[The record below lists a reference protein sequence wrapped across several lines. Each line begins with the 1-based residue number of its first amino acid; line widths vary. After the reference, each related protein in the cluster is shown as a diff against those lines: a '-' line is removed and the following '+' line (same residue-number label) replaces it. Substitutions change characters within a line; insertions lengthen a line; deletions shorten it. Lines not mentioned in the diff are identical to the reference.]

1 MSDSVIMLTRWN
13 IFARELESI
22 LAAHGL
28 QLSHLDDRGI
38 VLHREK
44 VRRLQHSLK
53 SPSHL
58 TTLNPDEMTRLIT
71 TLGLSDLEQQ
81 RLRASLLATAVE
93 MTLLDRIDAQLALMA
108 SEDVFNI
115 LLAAIR
121 DRPEMTVASRIKAA
135 AFVGESEQAGDAQFE
150 RALDLL
156 DRACLALSLSKEA
169 LSPQSRAIHAYEAAG
184 GFAHALQCL
193 RDCQSPSRES
203 REWRYWYDEAE
214 TGRRTAEALQGQDRE
229 GGES

>member
-1 MSDSVIMLTRWN
+1 MPDSVVMLPRWN

-22 LAAHGL
+22 LAARGL
-28 QLSHLDDRGI
+28 RLSHLDDRGV

-53 SPSHL
+53 SPGHL
-58 TTLNPDEMTRLIT
+58 ATLNPDEMTRLVAT
-71 TLGLSDLEQQ
+71 FGLSDLEQQ

-93 MTLLDRIDAQLALMA
+93 MTLLDRIEARLALMA

-121 DRPEMTVASRIKAA
+121 ARPEMTVASRVKAA
-135 AFVGESEQAGDAQFE
+135 AFTGEAELAEDAQFE
-150 RALDLL
+150 LALDLL
-156 DRACLALSLSKEA
+156 DRASLALSLSRDA
-169 LSPQSRAIHAYEAAG
+169 LSPRSRTIRADEAAE
-184 GFAHALQCL
+184 GFARALQCL
-193 RDCQSPSRES
+193 QSCQPASQES

-214 TGRRTAEALQGQDRE
+214 AGRRMARALQEME
-229 GGES
+229 GDEQ